1 MGRVAIMK
9 ALRHRAHARSGNAFG
24 CPYTQRTLGQ
34 LGEDALQLPLVA
46 RHLLLCPACRAHRR
60 RVSRVDAALKN
71 ELQTE
76 TPPFFSGRW
85 EEISSR
91 IAPPTRSRP
100 PASYRRREERRGF
113 VIGALASLAFLIGTA
128 WLVDQQPVE
137 TDDVIAT
144 GPGVS
149 VTELSV
155 EGEKATVE
163 IEANGE
169 DEGALYLWLESDSE
183 AAEPLRD
190 PR

>member
-1 MGRVAIMK
+1 MK

-24 CPYTQRTLGQ
+24 CRYTQRTLGQ
-34 LGEDALQLPLVA
+34 LGDDALQLPLVA

-60 RVSRVDAALKN
+60 RVSKVDAALKN
-71 ELQTE
+71 ELLTE

-100 PASYRRREERRGF
+100 QASYRRRDERRGF
-113 VIGALASLAFLIGTA
+113 VTGALASLAFLIASA
-128 WLVDQQPVE
+128 WLVDHHPE
-137 TDDVIAT
+137 KTADVIAT

-149 VTELSV
+149 VTELTV

-163 IEANGE
+163 IESADE
-169 DEGALYLWLESDSE
+169 DEGAALYLWLESNIE
-183 AAEPLRD
+183 EAEPLRD